1 MKQKSRATAA
11 QLRARTAGRKTS
23 RLNAP
28 RAKTSR
34 AKVSRSAVSRA
45 TVSRPKVARAG
56 TRRPKKSSREKVK
69 AYRERMRKRGMKLI
83 QIWVPDPKSPYFFAE
98 ARRQA
103 RLIAN
108 SPHEKEDQAFID
120 SISEWKPD

>member
-1 MKQKSRATAA
+1 MKRKSRATAA
-11 QLRARTAGRKTS
+11 QLRDRTAGRKTS

-34 AKVSRSAVSRA
+34 AKVPHSGTSRA
-45 TVSRPKVARAG
+45 PVPRSKIARAG
-56 TRRPKKSSREKVK
+56 AARPKSSRDKVK
-69 AYRERMRKRGMKLI
+69 AYRERMRRRGMKLI
-83 QIWVPDPKSPYFFAE
+83 QIWVQDPKSPYFFAE

-108 SPHEKEDQAFID
+108 SPQEKDDQAFID
-120 SISEWKPD
+120 SVTDWDW

>member
-1 MKQKSRATAA
+1 MKRKSRATAA
-11 QLRARTAGRKTS
+11 QLRDRTAGRKTS
-23 RLNAP
+23 RLTTP

-34 AKVSRSAVSRA
+34 TKASHSGTSRA
-45 TVSRPKVARAG
+45 PVPCSKIARAG
-56 TRRPKKSSREKVK
+56 AARPKSSRDKVK
-69 AYRERMRKRGMKLI
+69 AYRERMRRRGMKLI

-108 SPHEKEDQAFID
+108 SPQEKDDQAFID
-120 SISEWKPD
+120 SVTDWDW

>member
-1 MKQKSRATAA
+1 MKRKSRATAA
-11 QLRARTAGRKTS
+11 QLRDRTAGRKTS

-34 AKVSRSAVSRA
+34 AKVLHSGTSRA
-45 TVSRPKVARAG
+45 PVPRSKIARAG
-56 TRRPKKSSREKVK
+56 AARPKSSRDKVK
-69 AYRERMRKRGMKLI
+69 AYRERMRRRGMKLI

-108 SPHEKEDQAFID
+108 SPQEKDDQAFID
-120 SISEWKPD
+120 SVTDWDW

>member
-1 MKQKSRATAA
+1 MKRKSRATAA
-11 QLRARTAGRKTS
+11 QLRDRTAGRKTS

-34 AKVSRSAVSRA
+34 AKVPHSGTSRA
-45 TVSRPKVARAG
+45 PVPRSKIARAG
-56 TRRPKKSSREKVK
+56 AARPKSSRDKVK
-69 AYRERMRKRGMKLI
+69 AYRERMRRRGMKLI
-83 QIWVPDPKSPYFFAE
+83 QIWVPDPKSPYFCAE

-108 SPHEKEDQAFID
+108 SPQEKDDQAFID
-120 SISEWKPD
+120 SVTDWDW

>member
-1 MKQKSRATAA
+1 MKRKSRATAA
-11 QLRARTAGRKTS
+11 QLRDRTAGRKTS

-34 AKVSRSAVSRA
+34 AKVPHSGTSRA
-45 TVSRPKVARAG
+45 PVPRSKIARAG
-56 TRRPKKSSREKVK
+56 AARPKSSRDKVK
-69 AYRERMRKRGMKLI
+69 AYRERMRRRGMKLI

-98 ARRQA
+98 AHRQA

-108 SPHEKEDQAFID
+108 SPQEKDDQAFID
-120 SISEWKPD
+120 SVTDWDW

>member
-1 MKQKSRATAA
+1 MKRKSRATAA

-34 AKVSRSAVSRA
+34 AKASRSGTSRA
-45 TVSRPKVARAG
+45 PVPRSKIALAGAARP
-56 TRRPKKSSREKVK
+56 KSSREKVK
-69 AYRERMRKRGMKLI
+69 AYRERMRRRGMKLI
-83 QIWVPDPKSPYFFAE
+83 QIWVPDPSSPYFFAE

-108 SPHEKEDQAFID
+108 SPQEKDDQAFID
-120 SISEWKPD
+120 SVTDWDW

>member
-34 AKVSRSAVSRA
+34 AKVPHSGTSRA
-45 TVSRPKVARAG
+45 PVPRSKIARAG
-56 TRRPKKSSREKVK
+56 AARPKSSRDKVK
-69 AYRERMRKRGMKLI
+69 AYRERMRRRGMKLI

-108 SPHEKEDQAFID
+108 SPQEKDDQAFID
-120 SISEWKPD
+120 SVTDWDW

>member
-1 MKQKSRATAA
+1 MKRKSRATAA
-11 QLRARTAGRKTS
+11 QLRDRTAGRKTS

-34 AKVSRSAVSRA
+34 AKVPHSGTSRA
-45 TVSRPKVARAG
+45 PVPRSKIARSGAARP
-56 TRRPKKSSREKVK
+56 KSSRDKVK
-69 AYRERMRKRGMKLI
+69 AYRERMRRRGMKLI

-108 SPHEKEDQAFID
+108 SPQEKDDQAFID
-120 SISEWKPD
+120 SVTDWDW

>member
-1 MKQKSRATAA
+1 MKRKSRATAA
-11 QLRARTAGRKTS
+11 QLRDRTAGRKTS

-34 AKVSRSAVSRA
+34 AKVPHSGTSRA
-45 TVSRPKVARAG
+45 PVPRSKIARAG
-56 TRRPKKSSREKVK
+56 AARPKSSRDKVK
-69 AYRERMRKRGMKLI
+69 AYRERMRRRGMKLI

-108 SPHEKEDQAFID
+108 SPQEKEDQAFID
-120 SISEWKPD
+120 SVTDWDW

>member
-1 MKQKSRATAA
+1 MKRKSRATAA
-11 QLRARTAGRKTS
+11 QLRDRTAGRKTS

-28 RAKTSR
+28 RAKISR
-34 AKVSRSAVSRA
+34 AKVPHSGTSRA
-45 TVSRPKVARAG
+45 PVPRSKIARAG
-56 TRRPKKSSREKVK
+56 AARPKSSRDKVK
-69 AYRERMRKRGMKLI
+69 AYRERMRRRGMKLI

-108 SPHEKEDQAFID
+108 SPQEKDDQAFID
-120 SISEWKPD
+120 SVTDWDW

>member
-1 MKQKSRATAA
+1 MKRKSRATAA

-23 RLNAP
+23 RLTTP

-34 AKVSRSAVSRA
+34 TKAS
-45 TVSRPKVARAG
+45 RAG
-56 TRRPKKSSREKVK
+56 TRRPKSSREKVK
-69 AYRERMRKRGMKLI
+69 AYRERMRRRGMKLI

-103 RLIAN
+103 RLLAN
-108 SPHEKEDQAFID
+108 SPHEKEDQAFIN

>member
-34 AKVSRSAVSRA
+34 AKVPRAATSRVAAPRS
-45 TVSRPKVARAG
+45 KIARAG
-56 TRRPKKSSREKVK
+56 TRRPKSSREKVK

>member
-1 MKQKSRATAA
+1 MKRKSRATAA

-34 AKVSRSAVSRA
+34 AKASRSGTSRA
-45 TVSRPKVARAG
+45 PVPRSKIALAGAARP
-56 TRRPKKSSREKVK
+56 KSSREKVK

>member
-1 MKQKSRATAA
+1 MKRKSKRSTGANLHRSTAA
-11 QLRARTAGRKTS
+11 LRS
-23 RLNAP
+23 
-28 RAKTSR
+28 S
-34 AKVSRSAVSRA
+34 
-45 TVSRPKVARAG
+45 RAG
-56 TRRPKKSSREKVK
+56 TARVKSTKSSREKVR
-69 AYRERMRKRGMKLI
+69 AYRARMRRKGMKLI
-83 QIWVPDPKSPYFFAE
+83 QIWVPDPKSPYFPAE